1 MELTL
6 KRKFELAARNDYAL
20 YLQYVHHG
28 AYKHARHT
36 LFMCQKLQAVE
47 RGEIKRL
54 MIFMPPRHSKSQT
67 VSETFPSWYLG
78 RNPDRRVMLISYGD
92 QLAKMFG
99 RKNRQKIEEFG
110 SDIFNQRIDKFDA
123 SVNAW
128 SLDGR
133 TGGMLSQGI
142 EASLT
147 GHGASL
153 LIIDDPIR
161 NREVASSKTQRDKI
175 YDEYKSSIM
184 TRLTGDGRV
193 ILIQTRWHEDD
204 LAGAILANEPNK
216 WDVVSLP
223 AFADESDPLG
233 RAQGEPLWAENGF
246 DAKWLEETKASI
258 GNLAFAS
265 LYQQRPTPDEG
276 NIIRR
281 HWLKYYDTVP
291 AKFEEQVISLDAS
304 FKGNE
309 DSDYC
314 AFTVWGRIG
323 AEKYLLDIVREKLNF
338 PQTILVLKQLIAKY
352 PRAASKLIED
362 KANGSAIID
371 FLKREISGIIPVTP
385 KESKVARLFAVSPQ
399 FEAGNVFLPN
409 EKLCPLIFDY
419 ANELT
424 TFPNSKHDD
433 MADSTS
439 QALNYLE
446 SRTVFMIGRA

>member
-6 KRKFELAARNDYAL
+6 KRKLELLARNDYSF
-20 YLQYVHHG
+20 YLQYVHHN
-28 AYKHARHT
+28 AYKHADHT
-36 LFMCQKLQAVE
+36 LFMAKKLQAVE

-78 RNPDRRVMLISYGD
+78 RNPDKRVMLISYGD
-92 QLAKMFG
+92 SLAKTFG
-99 RKNRQKIEEFG
+99 RKNRAKIEEFG
-110 SDIFNQRIDKFDA
+110 SDIFNIRIAKDDA
-123 SVNAW
+123 SVNQW
-128 SLDGR
+128 SLEGR

-175 YDEYKSSIM
+175 YEEYKSSIM

-204 LAGAILANEPNK
+204 LAGAILANEKDK
-216 WDVVSLP
+216 WEVVSLP
-223 AFADESDPLG
+223 AFAEDNDLLG
-233 RAQGEPLWAENGF
+233 REKGEPLWPENGF
-246 DAKWLEETKASI
+246 DRKWLEETRHSI
-258 GNLAFAS
+258 GSVAFAS
-265 LYQQRPTPDEG
+265 LYQQNPVMDEG

-281 HWLKYYDTVP
+281 SWLKYYDTVP
-291 AKFEEQVISLDAS
+291 GHFEEQVISLDAS
-304 FKGNE
+304 FKGND
-309 DSDYC
+309 DSDFC
-314 AFTVWGRIG
+314 AFTVWGRI
-323 AEKYLLDIVREKLNF
+323 AADKYLLDIVREKLNF
-338 PQTILVLKQLIAKY
+338 PQTVEVLKQLCAKY
-352 PRAASKLIED
+352 PNAASKLIED

-371 FLKREISGIIPVTP
+371 FMKREISGIIPITP

-399 FEAGNVFLPN
+399 FEAGNVYLPS
-409 EKLCPLIFDY
+409 EKLNPLIFDY
-419 ANELT
+419 VNELT
-424 TFPNSKHDD
+424 TFPNAKNDD
-433 MADSTS
+433 MTDSTS

-446 SRTVFMIGRA
+446 TRAVFMIGRA